1 MTAPVMAPPAPG
13 GVALPRRRRRRAT
26 LARRRTRLGVLMV
39 LPAVVMLGLFFLW
52 PLTQTVRMS
61 FYDWPMLGEHTWVG
75 LENYADALTDSDFL
89 AAVGFTLRYTL
100 IATPLLFAVA
110 LVLALLVRGGTRA
123 ARAFQTIWFIP
134 VVIGMA
140 AASYLWMY
148 LFQPDLGPAAAL
160 GERAGLLDASQNYFA
175 TFTSALVIV
184 LAMVT
189 WKVVGLQMLLLS
201 SGLQSIPVEV
211 TEAARIDGASEVRIF
226 ARIVMPLCGPALATL
241 AILTFLSSWNNFLWP
256 LVVAQSE
263 DMYTLPV
270 ALSLYSV
277 GQNATNYGV
286 LLAGSVLIITPVL
299 LLFVALQRYFTQ
311 GIAATGIK

>member
-1 MTAPVMAPPAPG
+1 MVPGVVTFVPLFVVVSKLGMVSTYPALI
-13 GVALPRRRRRRAT
+13 LPF
-26 LARRRTRLGVLMV
+26 LAGPLGVFLMRQFIREI
-39 LPAVVMLGLFFLW
+39 P
-52 PLTQTVRMS
+52 
-61 FYDWPMLGEHTWVG
+61 
-75 LENYADALTDSDFL
+75 DS
-89 AAVGFTLRYTL
+89 L
-100 IATPLLFAVA
+100 I
-110 LVLALLVRGGTRA
+110 
-123 ARAFQTIWFIP
+123 
-134 VVIGMA
+134 
-140 AASYLWMY
+140 
-148 LFQPDLGPAAAL
+148 
-160 GERAGLLDASQNYFA
+160 
-175 TFTSALVIV
+175 
-184 LAMVT
+184 
-189 WKVVGLQMLLLS
+189 
-201 SGLQSIPVEV
+201 
-211 TEAARIDGASEVRIF
+211 EAARIDGASEVRIF

>member
-1 MTAPVMAPPAPG
+1 MTAPAQAPTLAAAPVVATPPAP
-13 GVALPRRRRRRAT
+13 RRRGRA
-26 LARRRTRLGVLMV
+26 ARRGSVARTLVYV
-39 LPAVVMLGLFFLW
+39 
-52 PLTQTVRMS
+52 
-61 FYDWPMLGEHTWVG
+61 
-75 LENYADALTDSDFL
+75 
-89 AAVGFTLRYTL
+89 
-100 IATPLLFAVA
+100 
-110 LVLALLVRGGTRA
+110 VLAL
-123 ARAFQTIWFIP
+123 
-134 VVIGMA
+134 
-140 AASYLWMY
+140 
-148 LFQPDLGPAAAL
+148 
-160 GERAGLLDASQNYFA
+160 
-175 TFTSALVIV
+175 ALVATLVPFAWMFLGSVKPQAELLRRPPTWWPESTTWDNFQAWFTRLDFGTFFTNSAIV
-184 LAMVT
+184 AVFTVAGTLVFCSMVGYALAKLEFPGKRALFVCVLVTLMVPG
-189 WKVVGLQMLLLS
+189 VVTFVPLFVVVSKLGMVSTYPALILPFLAGPLGVFLMRQFIRE
-201 SGLQSIPVEV
+201 IPDSLI
-211 TEAARIDGASEVRIF
+211 EAARIDGASEVRIF